1 MKIPVRM
8 ANQILA
14 NGMPTKTARCT
25 ATTTRNPIHMAMG
38 IHTIMATITHTIT
51 HTVTHMTTTI
61 IITITMT
68 MTMVTITHTAHNT
81 H

>member
-25 ATTTRNPIHMAMG
+25 ATTTRNPIHIAMG
-38 IHTIMATITHTIT
+38 IHTIMATTMDM
-51 HTVTHMTTTI
+51 VTRMTTTI
-61 IITITMT
+61 IT
-68 MTMVTITHTAHNT
+68 MTMVTITHKARNT

>member
-38 IHTIMATITHTIT
+38 IHTIMATTMD
-51 HTVTHMTTTI
+51 TVTHMTTTI
-61 IITITMT
+61 I
-68 MTMVTITHTAHNT
+68 MTMVTITHTAHST

>member
-1 MKIPVRM
+1 MKTLVPM

-38 IHTIMATITHTIT
+38 IHTIM
-51 HTVTHMTTTI
+51 TTTI
-61 IITITMT
+61 ITMI

>member
-38 IHTIMATITHTIT
+38 IHTIMATTMDM
-51 HTVTHMTTTI
+51 VTLMTTTI
-61 IITITMT
+61 IT

>member
-38 IHTIMATITHTIT
+38 IHTIMATTMD
-51 HTVTHMTTTI
+51 TVTHMTTTI
-61 IITITMT
+61 ITMI
-68 MTMVTITHTAHNT
+68 MTTVTITHTEHNT

>member
-38 IHTIMATITHTIT
+38 IHTIMATTMD
-51 HTVTHMTTTI
+51 TVTRMTTTI
-61 IITITMT
+61 IIT